1 MLQLKILKKI
11 HLWTKCWLRVQILLS
26 SLTNVYDL
34 GELFDLHEPWLSYP
48 QSGSKANLRGLK

>member
-26 SLTNVYDL
+26 SLTCMTLVNYLTSMNHGFLIRKV
-34 GELFDLHEPWLSYP
+34 GVKPT
-48 QSGSKANLRGLK
+48 